1 MPRPSKPVSPNTLG
15 GRIRAARKNL
25 QLSLAE
31 VAGERYSTS
40 FLSQI
45 ERNLLDPSSESLKF
59 LADRLKL
66 PLEDLDLLIQQN
78 HVEDNEQQNVTFY
91 ENLLQEATCL
101 SENNKVSQALSL
113 LLDLQFP
120 QITSTLRWQLAAL
133 RGQCYFIQRQFLK
146 AEQDFTY
153 AMREQPNVDELS
165 AEQQHT
171 LILLYLHL
179 AGTYRELKMQDEAF
193 EQYHVT
199 LQMMKS
205 HTPSGYVA
213 EAHWGLALVTFAQA
227 NKPYCSNHNEPQHRE
242 LKLHLSLEHAENA
255 RFLYRT
261 ISEHLLATTV
271 TCQIA
276 RIELALGNKE
286 KARSYLTEI
295 LTNWTTVLNQP
306 PATSG
311 EQKRIQQKEANLVSA
326 AACTLAGIELEEN
339 HYEQARKWAECA
351 LQAGQRSYKLRRA
364 DAYLMLARIL
374 EHNDA
379 KDPLIED
386 ALRKATEELADTDRI
401 ARRINA
407 HAHLGRHLLKIG
419 KEKEGERE
427 LEQTRLLLERFSN
440 FIIPELD
447 RE

>member
-31 VAGERYSTS
+31 VADGHYSTS
-40 FLSQI
+40 LLSQI
-45 ERNLLDPSSESLKF
+45 ERNLIDPSSESLKF
-59 LADRLKL
+59 LANRLHL
-66 PLEDLDLLIQQN
+66 PLEDLDLLAQQN
-78 HVEDNEQQNVTFY
+78 QVEDY
-91 ENLLQEATCL
+91 ESLLQEAAYL
-101 SENNKVSQALSL
+101 FKNDKISQALSL
-113 LLDLQFP
+113 LLNLQFP
-120 QITSTLRWQLAAL
+120 QIASALRWQLAAL
-133 RGQCYFIQRQFLK
+133 RGQCYFAQRQFQK
-146 AEQDFTY
+146 AEQDFNY
-153 AMREQPNVDELS
+153 AVREQPDVDELS
-165 AEQQHT
+165 AEQQHE
-171 LILLYLHL
+171 LILLHLHL
-179 AGTYRELKMQDEAF
+179 AGTYRELQMLDESF
-193 EQYHVT
+193 DQYHVT

-227 NKPYCSNHNEPQHRE
+227 NKPDCDNHNEPQHRE
-242 LKLHLSLEHAENA
+242 QKLRLSLEHAENA

-276 RIELALGNKE
+276 RIELALGNKTS
-286 KARSYLTEI
+286 ARSYLIEI
-295 LTNWTTVLNQP
+295 LTDRAAVLNQP
-306 PATSG
+306 LATSG
-311 EQKRIQQKEANLVSA
+311 TDKRIQQKEANVVSA

-364 DAYLMLARIL
+364 DAYLMLGRIL
-374 EHNDA
+374 ECINP
-379 KDPLIED
+379 KDPLIEE
-386 ALRKATEELADTDRI
+386 ALRKATGELADTDRI

-407 HAHLGRHLLKIG
+407 HAHLGRHLLKTG

-427 LEQTRLLLERFSN
+427 LEQSRLLLERFSN

-447 RE
+447 REFERE

>member
-15 GRIRAARKNL
+15 GRIRAARKSL

-31 VAGERYSTS
+31 VADGHYSTS
-40 FLSQI
+40 LLSQI
-45 ERNLLDPSSESLKF
+45 ERNLIDPSAESLKF

-66 PLEDLDLLIQQN
+66 PFEDLDLLAQQN
-78 HVEDNEQQNVTFY
+78 HVDGHEQQNATFY
-91 ENLLQEATCL
+91 EKLLQEGIY
-101 SENNKVSQALSL
+101 SFKNNKISQTLSL

-120 QITSTLRWQLAAL
+120 QIVSALRWQLAAL
-133 RGQCYFIQRQFLK
+133 RGQCYFALRQFVK
-146 AEQDFTY
+146 AEQDFNY
-153 AMREQPNVDELS
+153 AVRELPDRDELS
-165 AEQQHT
+165 AEQQYE
-171 LILLYLHL
+171 LMLLHLHL
-179 AGTYRELKMQDEAF
+179 AGTYRELQMLEESFD
-193 EQYHVT
+193 QYHVT
-199 LQMMKS
+199 LHMMNS
-205 HTPSGYVA
+205 HTPSGYIA

-227 NKPYCSNHNEPQHRE
+227 NKQGYSNHKEFQRRE
-242 LKLHLSLEHAENA
+242 NILRSSLEHAENA

-261 ISEHLLATTV
+261 ISERLLAATV

-276 RIELALGNKE
+276 RIELALGD
-286 KARSYLTEI
+286 KAKACSYLTEI
-295 LTNWTTVLNQP
+295 LTNWAAVLNQP

-326 AACTLAGIELEEN
+326 AACTLAGIELEEK
-339 HYEQARKWAECA
+339 HYEQARAWVECA
-351 LQAGQRSYKLRRA
+351 LQAGQHSYKLRRA

-374 EHNDA
+374 EHIDA

-401 ARRINA
+401 ARRIDA
-407 HAHLGRHLLKIG
+407 HGHLGSYLLKIG

-427 LEQTRLLLERFSN
+427 LEQARLFLERFSN